1 MNILTPIREVIVV
14 EGTHDR
20 DRVLH
25 AVQADVI
32 VTGGSRIEKQVFD
45 QISRVAHTRGIIILT
60 DPDYAGEQIRR
71 RIVARF
77 KTAKH
82 AYIPR
87 YEAIKDHD
95 IGVEN
100 ASVEAILHALEHVR
114 TMWEPKEPA
123 FSFADLLDAGLTI
136 GAHAAVYRERVG
148 AILGIGYGNAKAF
161 LARLNA
167 LQVTPDEFSAAV
179 KQARKKVD
187 R

>member
-1 MNILTPIREVIVV
+1 MNILTTIREVIVV

-20 DRVLH
+20 DRVLR
-25 AVQADVI
+25 AVHADVI

-45 QISRVAHTRGIIILT
+45 QISRVAQTRGIIILT

-77 KTAKH
+77 KVAKH

-87 YEAIKDHD
+87 KEAMKDHD

-100 ASVEAILHALEHVR
+100 ASVGAVLHALEHVR
-114 TMWEPKEPA
+114 TMWEPKEPT
-123 FSFADLLDAGLTI
+123 FTFDDLFDVGLTA
-136 GAHAAVYRERVG
+136 GTHAAVYRERVG

-167 LQVTPDEFSAAV
+167 LQVTPDEFASAVRQAV
-179 KQARKKVD
+179 KEG
-187 R
+187 